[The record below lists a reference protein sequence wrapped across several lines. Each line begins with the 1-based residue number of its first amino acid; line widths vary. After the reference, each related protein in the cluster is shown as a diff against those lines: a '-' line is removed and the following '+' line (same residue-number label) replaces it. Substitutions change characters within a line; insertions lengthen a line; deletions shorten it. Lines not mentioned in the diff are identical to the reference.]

1 MKRLFGT
8 DGIRGVVNDDLTG
21 DLAYK
26 VGLATAKII
35 RDGRFRVQ
43 TNSPFSNNLYTV
55 IIGSDSRPSRSMIVS
70 GLTCGLCAG
79 GVNVMDAGI
88 LPTPAIAYLTK
99 HYPYPSLGIMVT
111 ASHNPAKYNGIKII
125 GPDGYKIADA
135 LEEEIEEMIF
145 SMNENGTET
154 FHQRTN
160 TGETAN
166 LKFSHHDYMEFLYH
180 NFTFKKDNNLHVAV
194 DCSNGAA
201 STCTEIFR
209 KLGIKA
215 DIFNGMSENGTINGD
230 KINEKCGSMHLK
242 FLQDIIA
249 NNPGKY
255 SCGIAFDGDADRC
268 LLIDNTGEIVDG
280 DHIMAM
286 AAKYLKEQD
295 MLSNNMVVGTI
306 MSNLGLIR
314 FLEENE
320 IKYLSTKV
328 GDKYVLEEMIA
339 NNCSLGGEQSGH
351 IIFGEYATTGDG
363 IFTALM
369 VLQIMQEKSL
379 PLCVIKNEMKKY
391 PQVATTVHANAKIKQ
406 AFLSNL
412 ILKRTI
418 TDITYDAL
426 GTDGRSV
433 VRPSGTEDYIRIM
446 VEGKDLDVIK
456 KLCDDI
462 VLEINTALNPK

>member
-8 DGIRGVVNDDLTG
+8 DGIRGVVNRDLTG

-35 RDGRFRVQ
+35 HDGRFRVA
-43 TNSPFSNNLYTV
+43 TNSPFANDLSTV

-111 ASHNPAKYNGIKII
+111 ASHNPAHYNGIKII
-125 GPDGYKIADA
+125 GPDGYKIPDE

-145 SMNENGTET
+145 SMDENGTSN
-154 FHQRTN
+154 FHKSAEM
-160 TGETAN
+160 GETAN
-166 LKFSHHDYMEFLYH
+166 LQFSHHDYMEFLFSH
-180 NFTFKKDNNLHVAV
+180 FNFAKDNNLHVAI
-194 DCSNGAA
+194 DCSNGSA
-201 STCTEIFR
+201 STCTKIFYN
-209 KLGIKA
+209 LGIQA
-215 DIFNGMSENGTINGD
+215 DIFNGITENGTINGK
-230 KINEKCGSMHLK
+230 KINERCGSTNLE
-242 FLQDIIA
+242 FLQDIIRS
-249 NNPGKY
+249 NPKY

-268 LLIDNTGEIVDG
+268 LLIDDTGEIVDG

-286 AAKYLKEQD
+286 AAKYLKSKD

-314 FLEENE
+314 FLEKND

-339 NNCSLGGEQSGH
+339 NNSSLGGEQSGH
-351 IIFGEYATTGDG
+351 IIFGDYATTGDG

-369 VLQIMQEKSL
+369 VLQIMQERRL
-379 PLCVIKNEMKKY
+379 PLSVIKSEMEKY
-391 PQVATTVHANAKIKQ
+391 PQVASTLPADAKTKQ

-412 ILKRTI
+412 VLKRTI
-418 TDITYDAL
+418 ADMTHDVL
-426 GTDGRSV
+426 GTDGRCV

-446 VEGKDLDVIK
+446 VEGKDLETIA
-456 KLCDDI
+456 KLCNEI
-462 VLEINTALNPK
+462 KLEITIALGSD